1 MFRITMRSRIF
12 NLPVAVLLLGGA
24 AFAHH
29 AFSNEFDNTKPVTLE
44 GVVTQ
49 INWENPHVY
58 FYVDVKEADGTVVN
72 WACETRGP
80 SGLARR
86 GWKRDSL
93 KIGDKVVVNG
103 FRARNGAHTADG
115 RQVTLA
121 DGRKILSGPNNY

>member
-1 MFRITMRSRIF
+1 MHSRIF
-12 NLPVAVLLLGGA
+12 NLLAVVLLLGGT

-29 AFSNEFDNTKPVTLE
+29 AFSNEFDDTKPVTLE

-58 FYVDVKEADGTVVN
+58 FYVDVKESDGTVVN

-93 KIGDKVVVNG
+93 KIGDKVVVTG
-103 FRARNGAHTADG
+103 FRARNGTHTADG
-115 RQVTLA
+115 RQVSMA
-121 DGRKILSGPNNY
+121 DGRKILSGSTNY

>member
-1 MFRITMRSRIF
+1 MHNRIF
-12 NLPVAVLLLGGA
+12 NLLAAVLLLGGA
-24 AFAHH
+24 ASAHH
-29 AFSNEFDNTKPVTLE
+29 AFSNEFDDTKPVTLE

-58 FYVDVKEADGTVVN
+58 FYVDVKESDGTVVN

-93 KIGDKVVVNG
+93 KIGDKVVVTG
-103 FRARNGAHTADG
+103 FRARNGTHTADG
-115 RQVTLA
+115 RQVAMA
-121 DGRKILSGPNNY
+121 DGRKILSDSANY

>member
-1 MFRITMRSRIF
+1 MHNRIF
-12 NLPVAVLLLGGA
+12 NLLAAVLLLGA
-24 AFAHH
+24 TASAHH
-29 AFSNEFDNTKPVTLE
+29 AFSNEFDDTKPVTLE

-58 FYVDVKEADGTVVN
+58 FYVDVKESDGTVVN

-93 KIGDKVVVNG
+93 KIGDKVVVTG
-103 FRARNGAHTADG
+103 FRARNGTHTADG
-115 RQVTLA
+115 RQVSMA
-121 DGRKILSGPNNY
+121 DGRKILSDSANY

>member
-1 MFRITMRSRIF
+1 MRDRIF
-12 NLPVAVLLLGGA
+12 SLLAAVVLLAGTA
-24 AFAHH
+24 QAHH
-29 AFSNEFDNTKPVTLE
+29 AFSNEFDETKPVTLE
-44 GVVTQ
+44 GVVTR

-58 FYVDVKEADGTVVN
+58 FYLDVKESDGTVMN

-93 KIGDKVVVNG
+93 KIGDKVVVNA
-103 FRARNGAHTADG
+103 FRARNGSHTADG

-121 DGRKILSGPNNY
+121 DGRRILSGQSY

>member
-1 MFRITMRSRIF
+1 MHNRIF
-12 NLPVAVLLLGGA
+12 NLLAAVLLLGA
-24 AFAHH
+24 TAFAHH
-29 AFSNEFDNTKPVTLE
+29 AFSNEFDDTKPVTLE

-58 FYVDVKEADGTVVN
+58 FYVDVKESDGTVVN

-93 KIGDKVVVNG
+93 KIGDKVVVTG
-103 FRARNGAHTADG
+103 FRARNGTHTADG
-115 RQVTLA
+115 RQVSMA
-121 DGRKILSGPNNY
+121 DGRKILSDSANY

>member
-1 MFRITMRSRIF
+1 MHNRIF
-12 NLPVAVLLLGGA
+12 NLLAAVLLLGA
-24 AFAHH
+24 TASAHH
-29 AFSNEFDNTKPVTLE
+29 AFSNEFDDTKPVTLE

-58 FYVDVKEADGTVVN
+58 FYVDVKESDGTVVN

-93 KIGDKVVVNG
+93 KIGDKVVVTG
-103 FRARNGAHTADG
+103 FRARNGTHTADG
-115 RQVTLA
+115 RQVAMA
-121 DGRKILSGPNNY
+121 DGRKILSESANY

>member
-1 MFRITMRSRIF
+1 MHNRIF
-12 NLPVAVLLLGGA
+12 SLFAALLLMGGTA
-24 AFAHH
+24 SAHH
-29 AFSNEFDNTKPVTLE
+29 AFSNEFDDTKPVTLE

-58 FYVDVKEADGTVVN
+58 FYVDVKESDGTVVN

-93 KIGDKVVVNG
+93 KIGDKVVVTG
-103 FRARNGAHTADG
+103 FRARNGTHTADG
-115 RQVTLA
+115 RQVAMA
-121 DGRKILSGPNNY
+121 DGRKILSDSANY

>member
-1 MFRITMRSRIF
+1 MHNRIF
-12 NLPVAVLLLGGA
+12 SLLAAVLLLGGT

-29 AFSNEFDNTKPVTLE
+29 AFSNEFDDTKPVTLE

-58 FYVDVKEADGTVVN
+58 FYVDVKESDGTVVN

-93 KIGDKVVVNG
+93 KIGDKVVVTG
-103 FRARNGAHTADG
+103 FRARNGTHTADG
-115 RQVTLA
+115 RQVSMA
-121 DGRKILSGPNNY
+121 DGRKILSDSANY

>member
-1 MFRITMRSRIF
+1 MRNRIF
-12 NLPVAVLLLGGA
+12 SLLAAVVLLGGTA
-24 AFAHH
+24 LAHH
-29 AFSNEFDNTKPVTLE
+29 AFSNEFDETKPVTLE
-44 GVVTQ
+44 GVVTR

-58 FYVDVKEADGTVVN
+58 FYLDVKESDGTVVN

-93 KIGDKVVVNG
+93 KIGDKVVVNA
-103 FRARNGAHTADG
+103 FRARNGSHTADG

-121 DGRKILSGPNNY
+121 DGRRILSGQSY